1 MQRFLTSLAA
11 IAFAASLGAAPALAS
26 SKTASHMSSMSS
38 MSTKCAKGESYTK
51 GYKKKDGTKVK
62 GYCHASKAAKSSSM
76 STMKKGK

>member
-26 SKTASHMSSMSS
+26 SKTASHMSS